1 MKIIVN
7 NEAEKR
13 LIQDFADGLSSGL
26 LDFVEIED
34 HRGAEGSSYEPFLT
48 SDEYRF
54 LNNGLMNVTV
64 EIDTKEWQ
72 LEAEGDIVTGNCVVC
87 GAFTEGI
94 IDGGDV
100 GFEEYERLT
109 NKEERDSW
117 KCETCFNKQD
127 Q

>member
-7 NEAEKR
+7 NEAEMR
-13 LIQDFADGLSSGL
+13 LVKDFAGALSDGL
-26 LDFVEIED
+26 LDAVEED
-34 HRGAEGSSYEPFLT
+34 DHKYATETSTEPYLT

-54 LNNGLMNVTV
+54 INNGLQNVTV

-117 KCETCFNKQD
+117 KCEACFNRHYE
-127 Q
+127 